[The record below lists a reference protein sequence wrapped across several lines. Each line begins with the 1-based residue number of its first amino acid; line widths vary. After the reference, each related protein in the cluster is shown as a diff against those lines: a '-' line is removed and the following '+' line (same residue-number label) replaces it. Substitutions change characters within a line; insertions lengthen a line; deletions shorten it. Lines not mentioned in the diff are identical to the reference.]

1 MPLPLPVQN
10 ALICC
15 VALAAVTD
23 LAYRKIPNALVLTG
37 VVGALLLQW
46 LPAGQSF
53 PLAWL
58 AGLLTG
64 FFVLLPLYLLRGM
77 AAGDVKLMAMVGAF
91 TGPQTALYICFATF
105 LIGGVMA
112 LCIVV
117 YRGRL
122 AAAYRNLRTLLSP
135 LLLRALG
142 IPLAPAR
149 LAPGQS
155 VGGMPYGL
163 AIALGTLLL
172 LGLSNPP
179 R

>member
-1 MPLPLPVQN
+1 MALPLPVQTG
-10 ALICC
+10 LICF
-15 VALAAVTD
+15 VAFAAVTD
-23 LAYRKIPNALVLTG
+23 LAYRKIPNPLVLTG

-46 LPAGQSF
+46 LPFGASF

-58 AGLLTG
+58 TGLLTG

-91 TGPQTALYICFATF
+91 TGPETALHICFATF
-105 LIGGVMA
+105 LIGGLMA
-112 LCIVV
+112 LCILV
-117 YRGRL
+117 YNGRL
-122 AAAYRNLRTLLSP
+122 AAACRNLRTLLSP
-135 LLLRALG
+135 VLLRALG
-142 IPLAPAR
+142 IPLAPAN

-172 LGLSNPP
+172 VGLP
-179 R
+179 